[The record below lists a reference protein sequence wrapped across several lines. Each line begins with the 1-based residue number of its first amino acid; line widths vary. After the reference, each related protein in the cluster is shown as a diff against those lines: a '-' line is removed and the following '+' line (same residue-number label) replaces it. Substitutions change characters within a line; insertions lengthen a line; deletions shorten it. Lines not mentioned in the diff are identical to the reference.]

1 MKRFKKLSALLVT
14 SLLTTSLFTGCGN
27 SNIGVNGTINF
38 FNVGDY
44 IDEFL
49 IRDFEKQTGIKVN
62 YDTYDTNEIM
72 YQKLKTNPGTYDLV
86 VPSDYMVQKMISE
99 DMVEKIDFNNI
110 PNYSY
115 IMDNFKN
122 LSYDPTNE
130 YSVPYMWGTIGIAYD
145 SSRVTEPVTSWDI
158 LWDPQYKDEV
168 YMFNSL
174 RDSLAIALI
183 KAGYSINSTNPSEIE
198 KAKEEL
204 LEQRKLTNPVYV
216 VDEVKDNMV
225 AGEKAL
231 AAVWSGDAMYI
242 MDGNPDIKYVI
253 PEEGSNRWVDAL
265 VIPKDAPNKAGAEAF
280 INFLCDPQNA
290 KANVD
295 YIGYSTPNE
304 GAYELLSDEIKENP
318 AAYPPEDVL
327 DKCTLFVNIDKNTLK
342 LYEDA
347 FTEVLSQ

>member
-14 SLLTTSLFTGCGN
+14 SLLTTSFFTGCGN

-86 VPSDYMVQKMISE
+86 VPSDYMIQKMISE
-99 DMVEKIDFNNI
+99 DMVEKLDFNNI

-145 SSRVTEPVTSWDI
+145 SSRITEPVTSWDI

-183 KAGYSINSTNPSEIE
+183 KAGYSINSTNPNEIE

-231 AAVWSGDAMYI
+231 ATVWSGDAMYI
-242 MDGNPDIKYVI
+242 MDSNPDIKYVI

-318 AAYPPEDVL
+318 AAYPPEEVL
-327 DKCTLFVNIDKNTLK
+327 DRCTLFVNLDKNTLK